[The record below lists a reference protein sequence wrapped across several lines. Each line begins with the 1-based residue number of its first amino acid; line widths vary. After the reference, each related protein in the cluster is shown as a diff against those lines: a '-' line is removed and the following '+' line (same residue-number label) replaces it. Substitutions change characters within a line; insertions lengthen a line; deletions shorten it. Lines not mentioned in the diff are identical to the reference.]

1 MSDEAESAPGSG
13 SPLADVDDKLHEYF
27 TWYPVAKKD
36 FKDAIRSRGLWILS
50 AVFTLIFISPVG
62 VALYAGGI
70 GPSVPDGGLGMR
82 LIIERFYLDLVTT
95 VLPIVTLFV
104 GVAAMTKEKTSGS
117 LKILLSLP
125 FSRRSVIV
133 GKVIG
138 RCAVVAVPFLVA
150 ASITAVFFSAS
161 RVSFDPE
168 MYAFFMLYSLVFAM
182 VMVSI
187 AVSISGAVSTTLRS
201 IIGNAVIYVY
211 FTFMW
216 NTIAN
221 EIGNFLA
228 TQVGVSRSFRWNT
241 VLFIKLLSPTQ
252 AYKTL
257 VNSMLTRFSQ
267 PVQPQL
273 QSFANRWNLSLS
285 QMSPQQYSRYNL
297 FNVQGSLFS
306 PGLPAADQRSLCE
319 SVVGATYRNVTLTT
333 NNASRTVTVTNGN
346 QTQVFQNMNVSR
358 NVTQTSSFCTGG
370 SDLPFYLSDPA
381 VVLFLLAWVGI
392 AAAFSYYTFDRVDL

>member
-1 MSDEAESAPGSG
+1 MSDDATSAGSG
-13 SPLADVDDKLHEYF
+13 SPLSDVDDKLHEYF

-36 FKDAIRSRGLWILS
+36 FRDAIRSRGLWLLS
-50 AVFTLIFISPVG
+50 AVFTLIFVSPVG

-104 GVAAMTKEKTSGS
+104 GVAAVTKEKTSGS

-138 RCAVVAVPFLVA
+138 RCAVRAGPLPIA
-150 ASITAVFFSAS
+150 SSITAAFFRSS
-161 RVSFDPE
+161 RVTFDPE
-168 MYAFFMLYSLVFAM
+168 LYAVFMFFSLLFAM
-182 VMVSI
+182 VMVAI

-201 IIGNAVIYVY
+201 IIGNAVIYLY

-221 EIGNFLA
+221 EIGNFLS
-228 TQVGVSRSFRWNT
+228 TQVGVSRSIRWNT
-241 VLFIKLLSPTQ
+241 VLLIKLFSPTQ

-273 QSFANRWNLSLS
+273 QSFANRWNVSLA

-306 PGLPAADQRSLCE
+306 PGLPTGDKRALCE
-319 SVVGATYRNVTLTT
+319 NVVGATYRNVTLAT
-333 NNASRTVTVTNGN
+333 NNATRTVTVTNGN
-346 QTQVFQNMNVSR
+346 QTQVIQNVNVSR
-358 NVTQTSSFCTGG
+358 NVTQTSSFCTGA

-381 VVLFLLAWVGI
+381 VVLFLLGWIGL